1 MNSDPKTKGD
11 IGGMDHRGLYHH
23 GVRVPD
29 LDQAMAELGSDLN
42 LEWCSVQETVQ
53 TIWTPDSGV
62 HDVPL
67 RFTYSGQGPVH
78 LELLEGAPGSLWDG
92 RENPGLHHLGLWCDD
107 VRGATANALDK
118 GWTVVMSQAEPSK
131 NYGAFVYLRP
141 PSGLIVELVW
151 SGLKPMFSRWFAGG
165 PLS

>member
-1 MNSDPKTKGD
+1 MASNVNPVNVDYT
-11 IGGMDHRGLYHH
+11 RLYHH

-29 LDQAMAELGSDLN
+29 LDQAMAELGSELN
-42 LEWCSVQETVQ
+42 LEWCEAQETEQ
-53 TIWTPDSGV
+53 TIWTPESGV

-67 RFTYSGQGPVH
+67 RFTYSRQGPVH

-92 RENPGLHHLGLWCDD
+92 RISPGLHHLGLWCDD
-107 VRGATANALDK
+107 VRLATANALSK
-118 GWTVVMSQAEPSK
+118 GWTVVMAQAEPSK

-151 SGLKPMFSRWFAGG
+151 SGIEPMFKRWFAGG